1 MNVKLEGTRRME
13 EKQGQMTDSIV
24 CDAKEFLSPVY
35 QPHGMEGGWIP
46 PTNILLNSGLK
57 ILRPLAVRIVF
68 LTGFSSSW
76 ERNHQ
81 QRRSDPS

>member
-1 MNVKLEGTRRME
+1 MKLEGTRME

-24 CDAKEFLSPVY
+24 CDAKEVLSLVY
-35 QPHGMEGGWIP
+35 QPHGMDDGWIP

-57 ILRPLAVRIVF
+57 ILRPLAVRIAF

-76 ERNHQ
+76 ERNHP